1 MQPHPAV
8 ASPARQRTLNKPR
21 PTSAAVSIC
30 TEHGLR
36 QSSGSN
42 PAAGAGGSPPWHLG
56 WIGTGAGCEVERSQV
71 GRPPAPSAPQPE
83 GIPSFCFM
91 CHAASSRAGR
101 CRSPV
106 SPCCGQTTATQTL
119 AFYSGCCPWL
129 TQQGLPRAGQW
140 CTGSSSPQPHPVPL
154 SCSSEV
160 TQPALV
166 GLGATTL
173 ASNHHA
179 PCLPSGWRGRSQQ
192 GRLEGNVTQRAI
204 LSNCSRLRTTALD
217 HVVICKAS
225 ST

>member
-83 GIPSFCFM
+83 GILPLFHVPRCFQPCWEM
-91 CHAASSRAGR
+91 QVPCVPLLWTNNSYPNSGLLFWLLPMADPAGATESRPVVHRFILTSASP
-101 CRSPV
+101 RSPE
-106 SPCCGQTTATQTL
+106 L
-119 AFYSGCCPWL
+119 L
-129 TQQGLPRAGQW
+129 L
-140 CTGSSSPQPHPVPL
+140 
-154 SCSSEV
+154 
-160 TQPALV
+160 
-166 GLGATTL
+166 
-173 ASNHHA
+173 
-179 PCLPSGWRGRSQQ
+179 
-192 GRLEGNVTQRAI
+192 
-204 LSNCSRLRTTALD
+204 
-217 HVVICKAS
+217 
-225 ST
+225 

>member
-83 GIPSFCFM
+83 GIPSSVSCATLLPAVLGDAGPLCPPAVDKQRLPKLWPFILV
-91 CHAASSRAGR
+91 AAHG
-101 CRSPV
+101 
-106 SPCCGQTTATQTL
+106 
-119 AFYSGCCPWL
+119 
-129 TQQGLPRAGQW
+129 
-140 CTGSSSPQPHPVPL
+140 
-154 SCSSEV
+154 
-160 TQPALV
+160 
-166 GLGATTL
+166 
-173 ASNHHA
+173 
-179 PCLPSGWRGRSQQ
+179 
-192 GRLEGNVTQRAI
+192 
-204 LSNCSRLRTTALD
+204 
-217 HVVICKAS
+217 
-225 ST
+225 